1 VKLDLIEEK
10 YESISP
16 ADFFYRNKEIAGFDN
31 SARATYTI
39 LRELVENSLDSCENN
54 GIPPDVEIRMIKV
67 DDTNGVL
74 TSKMTENGE
83 LLKIRVIDNGGGVPQ
98 EHIPSAFGQVFYG
111 SKYRLRQARGLFGLG
126 GKMAI
131 LYGQITTNTTVE
143 VASATLGSR
152 FIYYYELMIDITRN
166 KPLQLKRK
174 ILENTDDWHG
184 TMISFSFIGD
194 YYKAKNRIIEYL
206 WQTSMILPYASI
218 RFIDPD
224 GVMYTFERK
233 TENMPK
239 KPHEILPHPH
249 GVDVE
254 LLKRLITKSKGM
266 TLKEF
271 LIENFQRVG
280 PKKAEKFLEYVGFQ
294 PDLRVEKLNQDM
306 IVKLSAAMKNFSEF
320 LPPDASGL
328 SPIGEDL
335 LKIGIKESTGAEF
348 VHAVQRPPSSY
359 EGHPFIV
366 ETAIAYGG
374 KIQPAGEGEVNLYR
388 FANKI
393 PLLYDVYSDVSMK
406 VIKRIDW
413 NNYKIKIYNEPIAF
427 FVHIC
432 STKIPYKTVGKEYIA
447 EQPEVARE
455 IELGLRENARHLSA
469 YLNKKRFEEINR
481 TRLNVLSKYLKLIA
495 KYSSEL
501 TGLPEPVLTETQ
513 IEEVA
518 KQ

>member
-1 VKLDLIEEK
+1 MIEEK

-31 SARATYTI
+31 AARATYTI

-54 GIPPDVEIRMIKV
+54 NIPPDVEIRIIKV

-74 TSKMTENGE
+74 ANNKAAENGE

-111 SKYRLRQARGLFGLG
+111 SKYRLKQARGLFGLG

-131 LYGQITTNTTVE
+131 LYGQITANTTVE
-143 VASATLGSR
+143 VASAVLGSR

-174 ILENTDDWHG
+174 ILENSDSWHG

-218 RFIDPD
+218 RFVDPD
-224 GVMYTFERK
+224 GVMYVFERK
-233 TENMPK
+233 TESMPRR
-239 KPHEILPHPH
+239 PREILPHPH

-254 LLKRLITKSKGM
+254 LLKRLIAKSKGM

-280 PKKAEKFLEYVGFQ
+280 PKKADEFLKYAGLQ

-306 IVKLSAAMKNFSEF
+306 IVKLSSAMKNFSGF

-328 SPIGEDL
+328 SPIGEEL
-335 LKIGIKESTGAEF
+335 LEIGIKEATKAEF

-374 KIQPAGEGEVNLYR
+374 NIQPPGEGEVNLYR

-406 VIKRIDW
+406 VIKKIDW
-413 NNYKIKIYNEPIAF
+413 NNYKLKIYNEPIAF

-455 IELGLRENARHLSA
+455 IELGLRENARYLSA
-469 YLNKKRFEEINR
+469 YLNKKRAEEI
-481 TRLNVLSKYLKLIA
+481 TRMRFNVLGKYLKLIA

-501 TGLPEPVLTETQ
+501 AGLPEPTNLPTEAQ
-513 IEEVA
+513 LEEVRE
-518 KQ
+518 Q

>member
-1 VKLDLIEEK
+1 MIDEK

-39 LRELVENSLDSCENN
+39 LRELLENSLDSCENN
-54 GIPPDVEIRMIKV
+54 GVLPDIEIRIV
-67 DDTNGVL
+67 RIDDNDGKFINK
-74 TSKMTENGE
+74 STENGE

-131 LYGQITTNTTVE
+131 LYGQITANSTVE
-143 VASATLGSR
+143 VASAQIGSKI
-152 FIYYYELMIDITRN
+152 IYYYELMIDITKN
-166 KPLQLKRK
+166 KPIQLKKK
-174 ILENTDDWHG
+174 IVENLDGWHG
-184 TMISFSFIGD
+184 TMISFSFVGD
-194 YYKAKNRIIEYL
+194 YYKAKNRMIEYL

-218 RFIDPD
+218 KFIDPD
-224 GVMYTFERK
+224 GVLYTFERK
-233 TENMPK
+233 TEIMPQR
-239 KPHEILPHPH
+239 PREVLPHPH

-254 LLKRLITKSKGM
+254 LLKRLITRSKGM

-280 PKKAEKFLEYVGFQ
+280 SKKADAFLNYAGFQ
-294 PDLRVEKLNQDM
+294 PELRVEKLTQDM
-306 IVKLSAAMKNFSEF
+306 IVKLSVAMKNFSGF

-328 SPIGEDL
+328 SPIGEEL
-335 LKIGIKESTGAEF
+335 LKIGIKESLNAEF
-348 VHAVQRPPSSY
+348 VHSVQRPPSSY

-374 KIQPAGEGEVNLYR
+374 SIQPAGEGEINLYR

-393 PLLYDVYSDVSMK
+393 PLLYDVYNDVSMK
-406 VIKRIDW
+406 IIKHIDW
-413 NNYKIKIYNEPIAF
+413 NNYKLKIYNEPVAF

-447 EQPEVARE
+447 DQPEVARE

-469 YLNKKRFEEINR
+469 YLNKKRIEEINR
-481 TRLNVLSKYLKLIA
+481 NRLNTLGKYLKLIA

-501 TGLPEPVLTETQ
+501 SGLPEPTNLPAEIPT
-513 IEEVA
+513 EEVIR
-518 KQ
+518 

>member
-1 VKLDLIEEK
+1 MINEK

-39 LRELVENSLDSCENN
+39 LRELLENSLDSCENN
-54 GIPPDVEIRMIKV
+54 GILPDIEIRMMRI
-67 DDTNGVL
+67 DDTNNAKL
-74 TSKMTENGE
+74 NDRSTENGE

-98 EHIPSAFGQVFYG
+98 EHIPLAFGQVFYG

-131 LYGQITTNTTVE
+131 LYGQITANTTVE
-143 VASATLGSR
+143 VASALIGSKI
-152 FIYYYELMIDITRN
+152 IYYYELMIDITRN
-166 KPLQLKRK
+166 KPIQLKK
-174 ILENTDDWHG
+174 KAIENPDGWHG
-184 TMISFSFIGD
+184 TMISFSFVGD
-194 YYKAKNRIIEYL
+194 YYKAKSRLIEYL

-224 GVMYTFERK
+224 GIFYTFERK
-233 TENMPK
+233 TEIMPK
-239 KPHEILPHPH
+239 KPREVLPHPH
-249 GVDVE
+249 GVDIE
-254 LLKRLITKSKGM
+254 LLKRLIIKSKGM
-266 TLKEF
+266 TLEEF

-280 PKKAEKFLEYVGFQ
+280 PKKAHEFLNYAGFQ
-294 PDLRVEKLNQDM
+294 PDLRVEKLTQDM
-306 IVKLSAAMKNFSEF
+306 IVKLSVAMKNFSGF

-328 SPIGEDL
+328 SPIGEEL
-335 LKIGIKESTGAEF
+335 LEIGIKESLNAEF
-348 VHAVQRPPSSY
+348 VHSVQRPPSSY

-374 KIQPAGEGEVNLYR
+374 NIQPAGEGEVNLYR

-393 PLLYDVYSDVSMK
+393 PLLYDVYNDVSMK

-413 NNYKIKIYNEPIAF
+413 NNYKLKIYNEPIAF

-447 EQPEVARE
+447 DQPEVARE

-469 YLNKKRFEEINR
+469 YLNKKRIEEISRN
-481 TRLNVLSKYLKLIA
+481 RLNVLSKYLKLIA

-501 TGLPEPVLTETQ
+501 SGLPEPTKLPAEIQ
-513 IEEVA
+513 LEEVLN
-518 KQ
+518 K